1 MVAKLKDQELQ
12 MGIRD
17 RKLARLIVQISTL
30 QGELRAK
37 ATELRSS
44 RTKLISQRQYIQE
57 IIDKS
62 QILRAENLE
71 MKGELQEVE
80 RLKKE
85 NGKQKERIVELTG
98 YYKERG
104 HLIQRLHTAQKSNK
118 LLQQMLQK
126 TVSISTQCFPNPPSF
141 SPTTPKSPPNMPSS
155 FFSNMNSSLN
165 KPLDPTASSFQTNLN
180 PNARTFLPSDLSSR
194 EDRERT
200 EEKVPQ
206 ISLDDAGT
214 TEKAKE
220 IENASSAGSLTTEK
234 ERRVERRSS
243 SPKFKGDQ
251 RREKD
256 KQFRLEMRQKI
267 AEAVHIREL
276 QSSDCFNYPIVNTRF
291 AIKSPKKGEFC
302 WVNVE
307 FDVTNPIHS
316 NSLPEEILFH
326 PSFHPDYQGKDLK
339 PPSLPMDGNWD
350 QWLQKAM
357 DSEIKLSPQ
366 QDQSKRK
373 EQMTSPP
380 MKNDIL
386 VKAES
391 TKQHQLPCQQ
401 DYKEDLSKVEIP
413 REEEELASV
422 PGSSKNSSPSK
433 PSEYLDFSIGI
444 KTTGTLEREA
454 KNEQLA
460 PHADNCSEESL
471 EEGCAERKQTSPEE
485 VEKSLKP
492 AKAPDNL
499 SDGFLEF
506 GKKRVSE
513 EVSEAQNDKDTPTVT
528 QRQLVKRPIQHQE
541 VVQKSMSEPIAE
553 ALALVPGDEL
563 TDTSKP
569 ICQEAKG
576 SSATPATTISGL
588 ETTTKQGNTTHALLS
603 SSLKRDLYKWKTS
616 QRNKELR

>member
-291 AIKSPKKGEFC
+291 AIKSPKKGEAC
-302 WVNVE
+302 LVNVK

-316 NSLPEEILFH
+316 NSLPEQILFH
-326 PSFHPDYQGKDLK
+326 PSFHPDFQGKDQK

-350 QWLQKAM
+350 QQLQKAM

-366 QDQSKRK
+366 QDQCKRK
-373 EQMTSPP
+373 EQMTNQPI
-380 MKNDIL
+380 KNDIL

-391 TKQHQLPCQQ
+391 AKQHQLPCQQ
-401 DYKEDLSKVEIP
+401 
-413 REEEELASV
+413 ASV
-422 PGSSKNSSPSK
+422 PGSSKYSSQSK

-444 KTTGTLEREA
+444 KTNGTVEKEA
-454 KNEQLA
+454 KIEQLA
-460 PHADNCSEESL
+460 PHPDNCSEELL
-471 EEGCAERKQTSPEE
+471 EEGCAERKQTSPAE
-485 VEKSLKP
+485 VEKSVKLE
-492 AKAPDNL
+492 KAPDNL
-499 SDGFLEF
+499 SDGFLGF
-506 GKKRVSE
+506 GKKRVSVE
-513 EVSEAQNDKDTPTVT
+513 ESEAQNDKGTPTVT
-528 QRQLVKRPIQHQE
+528 PRQLVKRPIEHQK

-553 ALALVPGDEL
+553 ALALVPGDDL

-569 ICQEAKG
+569 ICQEAKV
-576 SSATPATTISGL
+576 SSATHAAISGL
-588 ETTTKQGNTTHALLS
+588 ETNIKQSNTTH
-603 SSLKRDLYKWKTS
+603 
-616 QRNKELR
+616 